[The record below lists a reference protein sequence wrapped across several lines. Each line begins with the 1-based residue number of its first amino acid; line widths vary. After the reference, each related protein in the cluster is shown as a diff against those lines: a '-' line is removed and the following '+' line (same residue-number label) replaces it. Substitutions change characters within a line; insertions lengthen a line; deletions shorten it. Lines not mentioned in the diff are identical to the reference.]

1 MPSKGGL
8 IIQPTWLISEP
19 SKEPKQN
26 WGVRVYDGKIQSV
39 APNEE
44 LEIKFSKD
52 EIFLAKDKVL
62 MPGFVNGHMHMYG
75 VLAHGIPMESA
86 PADFWSFL
94 EKFWWPLIED
104 KIDHEM
110 ISSATE
116 WLCSE
121 MLLSGTTTFCDVL
134 EAPLSLP
141 DSLLLEKK
149 IIEKRGLR
157 ALLSF
162 EANERSGPQVA
173 QKGIEENIRLIEKNV
188 EGGLVSGFMS
198 VHTTFTCSDDFLKQ
212 AFELAEANN
221 VMFHAHCNEG
231 AYEGDWCEKTF
242 GHRTF
247 EHYEKLGI
255 NGPRFLASQCVH
267 LSEREIE
274 LISSSGTRC
283 VHMPLSNCEVGG
295 GIAPIPELLE
305 KDVCIS
311 LGSDGYIND
320 MFEVMRGAFLIHKA
334 RLQDPGTML
343 EDKVFQMATLQGAKA
358 LGLDNVGALEPGF
371 VADLQLI
378 DANFPTPL
386 SEENL
391 IEQVILHRS
400 GNHVDSVMIDGVWKL
415 KNGEILGVDLE
426 KQRESIH
433 RQAKRLWGE
442 NE

>member
-52 EIFLAKDKVL
+52 EIFLAKDKLL

-75 VLAHGIPMESA
+75 VFEHGIPMESA

-141 DSLLLEKK
+141 DSLLVEKK

-343 EDKVFQMATLQGAKA
+343 ADQVFEMATLQGAKA

-378 DANFPTPL
+378 DAHFPTPL

>member
-1 MPSKGGL
+1 
-8 IIQPTWLISEP
+8 
-19 SKEPKQN
+19 
-26 WGVRVYDGKIQSV
+26 
-39 APNEE
+39 
-44 LEIKFSKD
+44 
-52 EIFLAKDKVL
+52 
-62 MPGFVNGHMHMYG
+62 
-75 VLAHGIPMESA
+75 
-86 PADFWSFL
+86 
-94 EKFWWPLIED
+94 
-104 KIDHEM
+104 
-110 ISSATE
+110 
-116 WLCSE
+116 

-343 EDKVFQMATLQGAKA
+343 ADQVFEMATLQGAKA

>member
-44 LEIKFSKD
+44 LEIEFSKD

-75 VLAHGIPMESA
+75 VLAHVIPMKSA

-94 EKFWWPLIED
+94 EKFWWPLVED

-141 DSLLLEKK
+141 DSLLLEKE

-162 EANERSGPQVA
+162 EANERSGTQVA

-334 RLQDPGTML
+334 RLQDPGTMRA
-343 EDKVFQMATLQGAKA
+343 DQVFEMATLQGAKA
-358 LGLDNVGALEPGF
+358 LGLENVGTLEPGF

-400 GNHVDSVMIDGVWKL
+400 GNHVDSVMIDGKWKL
-415 KNGEILGVDLE
+415 RNGEILGVDLE
-426 KQRESIH
+426 KQRESVH
-433 RQAKRLWGE
+433 RQAKRLWGK

>member
-141 DSLLLEKK
+141 DSLLLEKE

-188 EGGLVSGFMS
+188 EGALVSGFMS

-343 EDKVFQMATLQGAKA
+343 ADQVFEMATLQGAKA

>member
-149 IIEKRGLR
+149 IIEKRGLG

-343 EDKVFQMATLQGAKA
+343 ADQVFEMATLQGAKA

-433 RQAKRLWGE
+433 RQAKRFWGE

>member
-242 GHRTF
+242 GHLTF

-343 EDKVFQMATLQGAKA
+343 ADQVFEMATLQGAKA

>member
-44 LEIKFSKD
+44 LEIEFSKD

-94 EKFWWPLIED
+94 EKFWWPLVED

-121 MLLSGTTTFCDVL
+121 MLLSGTTTFCDIL

-141 DSLLLEKK
+141 DSLLLEKE

-162 EANERSGPQVA
+162 EANERSGTQVA

-343 EDKVFQMATLQGAKA
+343 ADQVFEMATLQGAKA

>member
-141 DSLLLEKK
+141 DSLLLEKE

-343 EDKVFQMATLQGAKA
+343 ADQVFEMATLQGAKA

>member
-8 IIQPTWLISEP
+8 IIQPTLLISEP
-19 SKEPKQN
+19 SIEPKQN

-44 LEIKFSKD
+44 LEIEFSKD

-94 EKFWWPLIED
+94 EKFWWPLVED

-334 RLQDPGTML
+334 RLQDPGTMRA
-343 EDKVFQMATLQGAKA
+343 DQVFEMATLQGAKA
-358 LGLDNVGALEPGF
+358 LGLENVGTLEPGF

-400 GNHVDSVMIDGVWKL
+400 GNHVDSVMIDGKWKL
-415 KNGEILGVDLE
+415 RNGEILGVDLE

>member
-8 IIQPTWLISEP
+8 VIQPDWLISEP
-19 SKEPKQN
+19 SEEPKQN
-26 WGVRVYDGKIQSV
+26 WGVRVCDGKIHTV

-44 LEIKFSKD
+44 LETKFSEDK
-52 EIFLAKDKVL
+52 ILLAEGKVL
-62 MPGFVNGHMHMYG
+62 MPGFVNGHVHMYG
-75 VLAHGIPMESA
+75 VLAHGIPLESA
-86 PADFWSFL
+86 PSDFWSFL

-343 EDKVFQMATLQGAKA
+343 ADQVFEMATLQGAKA

>member
-141 DSLLLEKK
+141 DSLLLEKE

-162 EANERSGPQVA
+162 EANERSGTQVA

-343 EDKVFQMATLQGAKA
+343 ADQVFEMATLQGAKA

>member
-44 LEIKFSKD
+44 LEIEFSKD

-343 EDKVFQMATLQGAKA
+343 ADQVFEMATLQGAKA
-358 LGLDNVGALEPGF
+358 LGLENVGTLEPGF

>member
-157 ALLSF
+157 ALLRI

-231 AYEGDWCEKTF
+231 AWCEKTF

-343 EDKVFQMATLQGAKA
+343 ADQVFEMATLQGAKA

-378 DANFPTPL
+378 DAHFPTPL

>member
-1 MPSKGGL
+1 MC
-8 IIQPTWLISEP
+8 I
-19 SKEPKQN
+19 
-26 WGVRVYDGKIQSV
+26 R
-39 APNEE
+39 
-44 LEIKFSKD
+44 
-52 EIFLAKDKVL
+52 
-62 MPGFVNGHMHMYG
+62 
-75 VLAHGIPMESA
+75 
-86 PADFWSFL
+86 
-94 EKFWWPLIED
+94 
-104 KIDHEM
+104 
-110 ISSATE
+110 
-116 WLCSE
+116 
-121 MLLSGTTTFCDVL
+121 
-134 EAPLSLP
+134 
-141 DSLLLEKK
+141 DS
-149 IIEKRGLR
+149 
-157 ALLSF
+157 
-162 EANERSGPQVA
+162 
-173 QKGIEENIRLIEKNV
+173 
-188 EGGLVSGFMS
+188 
-198 VHTTFTCSDDFLKQ
+198 HTTFTCSDDFLKQ

-343 EDKVFQMATLQGAKA
+343 ADQVFEMATLQGAKA

>member
-94 EKFWWPLIED
+94 EKFWWPLVED

-141 DSLLLEKK
+141 DSLLLEKE

-162 EANERSGPQVA
+162 EANERSGTQVA

-343 EDKVFQMATLQGAKA
+343 ADQVFEMATLQGAKA